1 MPFYKF
7 KLNGVIA
14 SELEAM
20 IFGNDDLITLK
31 QVENHLTQAAGN
43 DIEVDFSSIGGLVG
57 VGTDIYFAFRD
68 YKRNNPNA
76 QMILNIKSQAASMAS
91 HIASGEFWDIVTVED
106 ISSWMIHNP
115 ANFIQGDY
123 RIMEANADY
132 LKRLSTMFADSYSRR
147 SEKKVKEI
155 QDMMNKTNG
164 TWLFGK
170 EIVDA
175 GFADEVMT
183 TAAKDEEKNRDSMF
197 AKMQL
202 KYNSTMEKIQQIK
215 FKNDEIY
222 KAVAKLQDSNAAI
235 NNNSTQPAS
244 GGENKTQEEVTM
256 TFDEAKKTFSS
267 ELANLEKAG
276 TDKGKADM
284 IANNKAIMEFKN
296 KKEYKNLLFVQERC
310 EEAIAAGENIAD
322 VKMSVQALMLD
333 PKNQASMESPDHISS
348 GVDGTVSGEAAKT
361 AENQVKW

>member
-7 KLNGVIA
+7 KLNGIIA
-14 SELEAM
+14 SEFEVML
-20 IFGNDDLITLK
+20 FGNDNLITLK
-31 QVENHLTQAAGN
+31 QVENHLAQAAGN
-43 DIEVDFSSIGGLVG
+43 DIEVDFSSIGGLID

-115 ANFIQGDY
+115 ANFMKGDY

-147 SEKKVKEI
+147 AKKSIKEI
-155 QDMMNKTNG
+155 RVMMDETNG

-202 KYNSTMEKIQQIK
+202 KYNSTMEKIQHIK

-222 KAVAKLQDSNAAI
+222 KAVAKLQDNNAAI
-235 NNNSTQPAS
+235 NNNSTYPAG
-244 GGENKTQEEVTM
+244 GGENKIQEEVNM
-256 TFDEAKKTFSS
+256 TFDEAKKSFSP

-276 TDKGKADM
+276 IEKGKADM

-310 EEAIAAGENIAD
+310 EEALATGENIAD

-333 PKNQASMESPDHISS
+333 PKNQASMESLGHISS
-348 GVDGTVSGEAAKT
+348 GVDGTVSGESDKVT
-361 AENQVKW
+361 ENQAKW